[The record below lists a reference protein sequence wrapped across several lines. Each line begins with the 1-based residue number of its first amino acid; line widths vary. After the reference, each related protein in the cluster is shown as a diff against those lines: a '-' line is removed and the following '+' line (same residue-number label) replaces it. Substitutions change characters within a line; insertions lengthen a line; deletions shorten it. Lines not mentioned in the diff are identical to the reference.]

1 MAAAQT
7 DMFKKTGAGT
17 VTTLAAPGKALSA
30 TSITVGAT
38 TNHPTDTGIVIA
50 IRQVDSAGE
59 LVAGTYTEWS
69 ATVTS
74 GTSFAIN
81 AVPVYGSDQVYAAG
95 STTQVYIPLSAY
107 AHNELIDGILTEHN
121 QDGTHSNITAT
132 TVTADEFIVNGAT
145 SEGWQT
151 GVPTPDTVTYN
162 GNRSYDLVFNS
173 NDLTDTVSNGMRV
186 KLART
191 VTPPTQCTDLEASSS
206 QYWSKTSPA
215 GISFTT
221 TFTCA
226 AWVKLESYTA
236 GGIIARSNADTEG
249 WRMYINA
256 DGTLSLQGIRIA
268 ANYKTA
274 STYQSLPLNKWVH
287 VAISMDMTAGASSGA
302 TWYIDGVSVP
312 GLVTQT
318 GTATA
323 IVQGI
328 TALVV
333 GAQKS
338 AGTNPWDGKIAQA
351 SVHSAVL
358 TGDQIRAM
366 ASQTISS
373 STPSIVSGFTFNGAA
388 TDVTANANDLT
399 ASGGATYGTD
409 SPMNATEYGIIT
421 ANSFSTNT
429 TLTVQVPV
437 GYAIPTSGGVS
448 SVFYSTQD
456 VPYGFPRDK
465 GKWRVETLALAL
477 RTQTGA
483 ASTWYEFFRLTIPI
497 GSWARGYQADVL
509 HSGGSSTQRVI
520 YTALS
525 ETTAANSEDRALNR
539 ISGQNAITALYASQ
553 GAESSYTNTTAKV
566 NYLNARVGTNAA
578 TQIDMPSV
586 PAPDASSYIYADL
599 AYV

>member
-162 GNRSYDLVFNS
+162 GNRSYNLVFNS

-191 VTPPTQCTDLEASSS
+191 VTPPTQCTDLESGSS
-206 QYWSKTSPA
+206 QYASLASASVTGST
-215 GISFTT
+215 FTT
-221 TFTCA
+221 AFTCM
-226 AWVKLESYTA
+226 AWIKPESYTNGA
-236 GGIIARSNADTEG
+236 IISRT
-249 WRMYINA
+249 
-256 DGTLSLQGIRIA
+256 DGTSGWFLELVSDGTVRVVGDA
-268 ANYKTA
+268 GA
-274 STYQSLPLNKWVH
+274 SIDSGATYQSVVLNKWQH
-287 VAISMDMTAGASSGA
+287 VAVTMDMVANTVL
-302 TWYIDGVSVP
+302 TYIDGVSVP
-312 GLVTQT
+312 NSAAS
-318 GTATA
+318 ATA
-323 IVQGI
+323 
-328 TALVV
+328 ALVQAGNLQV
-333 GAQKS
+333 GARNG
-338 AGTNPWDGKIAQA
+338 GTFFDGKIAQA
-351 SVHSAVL
+351 AVFSSVLSAS
-358 TGDQIRAM
+358 TIRSY
-366 ASQTISS
+366 ASQGLSGS
-373 STPSIVSGFTFNGAA
+373 ESTAVAVYPLNG
-388 TDVTANANDLT
+388 DFNDLT
-399 ASGGATYGTD
+399 SNNNDLVAQAGATATTVD
-409 SPMNATEYGIIT
+409 SPFNATEYGIIT

-429 TLTVQVPV
+429 TLTVQVPE
-437 GYAIPTSGGVS
+437 GYAIPTTGGVS
-448 SVFYSTQD
+448 SMYYSTQD
-456 VPYGFPRDK
+456 TPYGFVADP
-465 GKWRVETLALAL
+465 GKWRVNSLLRTANSSTSNATFGSFISGGWALVQPIGAWDTGFQAAARSTATTSVYFNMSPISLSGLSNTTGYDASPLQQEALAAAA
-477 RTQTGA
+477 A
-483 ASTWYEFFRLTIPI
+483 ASSKT
-497 GSWARGYQADVL
+497 
-509 HSGGSSTQRVI
+509 
-520 YTALS
+520 LS
-525 ETTAANSEDRALNR
+525 VRTPVN
-539 ISGQNAITALYASQ
+539 
-553 GAESSYTNTTAKV
+553 NTTALTYV
-566 NYLNARVGTNAA
+566 MQTVG
-578 TQIDMPSV
+578 
-586 PAPDASSYIYADL
+586 ASTGASIRGDFSLCELYAEFK
-599 AYV
+599 YV

>member
-162 GNRSYDLVFNS
+162 GNRSYNLVFNS

-191 VTPPTQCTDLEASSS
+191 VTPPTQCTDLESGSS
-206 QYWSKTSPA
+206 QYASLASASVTGST
-215 GISFTT
+215 FTT
-221 TFTCA
+221 AFTCM
-226 AWVKLESYTA
+226 AWIEPESYTNGA
-236 GGIIARSNADTEG
+236 IISRT
-249 WRMYINA
+249 
-256 DGTLSLQGIRIA
+256 DGTSGWFLELVSDGTVRVVGDA
-268 ANYKTA
+268 GA
-274 STYQSLPLNKWVH
+274 SIDSGATYQSVVLNKWQH
-287 VAISMDMTAGASSGA
+287 VAVTMDMVANTVL
-302 TWYIDGVSVP
+302 TYIDGVSVP
-312 GLVTQT
+312 NSAAS
-318 GTATA
+318 ATA
-323 IVQGI
+323 
-328 TALVV
+328 ALVQAGNLQV
-333 GAQKS
+333 GARNG
-338 AGTNPWDGKIAQA
+338 GTFFDGKIAQA
-351 SVHSAVL
+351 AVFSSVLSAS
-358 TGDQIRAM
+358 TIRSY
-366 ASQTISS
+366 ASQGLSGS
-373 STPSIVSGFTFNGAA
+373 ESTAVAVYPLNG
-388 TDVTANANDLT
+388 DFNDLT
-399 ASGGATYGTD
+399 SNNNDLVAQAGATATTVD
-409 SPMNATEYGIIT
+409 SPFNATEYGIIT

-456 VPYGFPRDK
+456 VPYGFPVD
-465 GKWRVETLALAL
+465 ENT
-477 RTQTGA
+477 
-483 ASTWYEFFRLTIPI
+483 STTKIIP
-497 GSWARGYQADVL
+497 G
-509 HSGGSSTQRVI
+509 
-520 YTALS
+520 
-525 ETTAANSEDRALNR
+525 NSR
-539 ISGQNAITALYASQ
+539 ALYATNSSTVTKA
-553 GAESSYTNTTAKV
+553 GNSTSYTQISGSLYLTPGIW
-566 NYLNARVGTNAA
+566 YLNGTVDVTWPASYDAEFKVVIYDQTNAA
-578 TQIDMPSV
+578 NLS
-586 PAPDASSYIYADL
+586 ASNAAAVRNAVANAVGHYRGTSTIVTITTPRVVHLGVTSGGGSATTFSCLADGAKL
-599 AYV
+599 IAVRVD

>member
-162 GNRSYDLVFNS
+162 GNRSYNLVFNS

-191 VTPPTQCTDLEASSS
+191 VTPPTQCTDLESGSS
-206 QYWSKTSPA
+206 QYASLASASVTGST
-215 GISFTT
+215 FTT
-221 TFTCA
+221 AFTCM
-226 AWVKLESYTA
+226 AWIEPESYTNGA
-236 GGIIARSNADTEG
+236 IISRT
-249 WRMYINA
+249 
-256 DGTLSLQGIRIA
+256 DGTSGWFLELVSDGTVRVVGDA
-268 ANYKTA
+268 GA
-274 STYQSLPLNKWVH
+274 SIDSGATYQSVVLNKWQH
-287 VAISMDMTAGASSGA
+287 VAVTMDMVANTVL
-302 TWYIDGVSVP
+302 TYIDGVSVP
-312 GLVTQT
+312 NSAAS
-318 GTATA
+318 ATA
-323 IVQGI
+323 
-328 TALVV
+328 ALVQAGNLQV
-333 GAQKS
+333 GARNG
-338 AGTNPWDGKIAQA
+338 GTFFDGKIAQA
-351 SVHSAVL
+351 AVFSSVLSAS
-358 TGDQIRAM
+358 TIRSY
-366 ASQTISS
+366 ASQGLSGS
-373 STPSIVSGFTFNGAA
+373 ESTAVAVYPLNG
-388 TDVTANANDLT
+388 DFNDLT
-399 ASGGATYGTD
+399 SNNNDLVAQAGATATTVD
-409 SPMNATEYGIIT
+409 SPFNATEYGIIT

-429 TLTVQVPV
+429 TLTVQVPE

-465 GKWRVETLALAL
+465 GKWRLSSPL
-477 RTQTGA
+477 RTSQTTTSNATYGA
-483 ASTWYEFFRLTIPI
+483 FA
-497 GSWARGYQADVL
+497 
-509 HSGGSSTQRVI
+509 SGGYALTVPVGPWDIGHRGGYLNNTTTTVFWNISK
-520 YTALS
+520 TALTGLTTTQGFDAS
-525 ETTAANSEDRALNR
+525 PFCIFAKASTAAN
-539 ISGQNAITALYASQ
+539 TTF
-553 GAESSYTNTTAKV
+553 YTSV
-566 NYLNARVGTNAA
+566 EQPQELA
-578 TQIDMPSV
+578 TQST
-586 PAPDASSYIYADL
+586 
-599 AYV
+599 YVMYTLGATTGGTLDGATTTSEIFAEFNYV